1 MVKDE
6 VFAAWQKK
14 IAQQP
19 IPYWDELP
27 TVDLYMDQLI
37 SYVNRLL
44 VPLNMPVITATMVN
58 NYVKKKVIFAP
69 VKKKYQAMQIADV
82 IIISLSKSIFSLGEI
97 RQAID
102 IITQDEYPKKAY
114 DRFVDALRLRF
125 KGEKP
130 VPVPSEMTAER
141 LMQDV
146 ADIVYQKLEAEFLL
160 DQLVNHRNSD

>member
-1 MVKDE
+1 MVEDG
-6 VFAAWQKK
+6 VFVDWQEK
-14 IAQQP
+14 IAKQP

-27 TVDLYMDQLI
+27 AVDLYMDQLV
-37 SYVNRLL
+37 SYVNRL
-44 VPLNMPVITATMVN
+44 VTPLNMPVITATMVN

-82 IIISLSKSIFSLGEI
+82 IIISLSKSLFSLDEI

-102 IITQDEYPKKAY
+102 VITKDEYPKKAY

-130 VPVPSEMTAER
+130 IPVPPSMAAER

-146 ADIVYQKLEAEFLL
+146 ADLVYQKLEAEFLL
-160 DQLVNHRNSD
+160 DQLVSQNGDR